1 MSRSAAFHE
10 VDDPADVRL
19 GRAPGTYP
27 NQPDFTKTHAE
38 GTTVGQVG
46 FESWTHN
53 GFGAYFAAV
62 QGTIRDVATGYLDL
76 ATVTGKT
83 GRTRTGSSFEA
94 DDLIRHVR
102 LHPSGTLEVG
112 FETDPASR
120 PAPLLLVRG
129 DERLEGALRVD
140 EALHVAGAVDVGA
153 LTVTASGG
161 NVPHACALREAM
173 TPEARVARVSCSQ
186 VSVQLAVAARAAPVI
201 SRAHARCRSEPYPI
215 RGRSPAAAEARTR
228 SMQSAAIDEGT
239 AIAL

>member
-1 MSRSAAFHE
+1 MSTARCRLPTAYCLLPTACTSHIVIDSPLLGDDWLERHTYQANGKSFGDNAAVADFWYDAVHRRIMSRSAAFHE

-94 DDLIRHVR
+94 DDLIRRVR

-112 FETDPASR
+112 FEKDPASR

-129 DERLEGALRVD
+129 DERLEGAR
-140 EALHVAGAVDVGA
+140 
-153 LTVTASGG
+153 ASTKR
-161 NVPHACALREAM
+161 C
-173 TPEARVARVSCSQ
+173 TW
-186 VSVQLAVAARAAPVI
+186 LAPWTW
-201 SRAHARCRSEPYPI
+201 
-215 RGRSPAAAEARTR
+215 GRS
-228 SMQSAAIDEGT
+228 
-239 AIAL
+239 L

>member
-1 MSRSAAFHE
+1 VGIRRPGSSDPAPLGVYCPLPSAYCLLPTACTSHIVIDSPLLGDDWLERHTYQANGKSFGDNAAVADFWYDAVHRRIMSRSAAFHE

-112 FETDPASR
+112 FEKDPASR

-129 DERLEGALRVD
+129 DERLEGAR
-140 EALHVAGAVDVGA
+140 
-153 LTVTASGG
+153 ASTKR
-161 NVPHACALREAM
+161 C
-173 TPEARVARVSCSQ
+173 TW
-186 VSVQLAVAARAAPVI
+186 LAPWTW
-201 SRAHARCRSEPYPI
+201 
-215 RGRSPAAAEARTR
+215 GRS
-228 SMQSAAIDEGT
+228 
-239 AIAL
+239 L